1 MTSAEL
7 REAVSAIRWYHRMD
21 LPGGIVTPG
30 VTDPGRALPRLHL
43 PERLDG
49 LSVLDIGA
57 WDGFYSFECKRR
69 GAARVLA
76 TDHFVWTG
84 RTWGSKEGF
93 LLARDALRLEVEDRD
108 IDVMDISPQTVGS
121 FDLVLLLG
129 LLYHLTD
136 PIGAIRAAASVTN
149 RRLVVETETSLNA
162 LPFPAARL
170 YPGRELN
177 ADDTNWWALNRAA
190 LEGLL
195 REAGFT
201 RTEVVY
207 RSSVRRRLARAGRE
221 ALRGQGSF
229 RMNARSARIVVH
241 AFR

>member
-1 MTSAEL
+1 MSSVDL
-7 REAVSAIRWYHRMD
+7 HQAVAAIPWYHRMA

-30 VTDPGRALPRLHL
+30 VSDVARALPRLRL
-43 PERLDG
+43 PDRLDG
-49 LSVLDIGA
+49 LSVLDVGA

-69 GAARVLA
+69 GAERVLA

-84 RTWGSKEGF
+84 RTWGSKAGF
-93 LLARDALRLEVEDRD
+93 LLARDALGLDVEDRD
-108 IDVMDISPQTVGS
+108 IDVMDISPRSVGS

-129 LLYHLTD
+129 VLYHLTD
-136 PIGAIRAAASVTN
+136 PIAAIRAAASVTD
-149 RRLVVETETSLNA
+149 RQLVVETETALNG
-162 LPFPAARL
+162 LPFPAGRL

-201 RTEVVY
+201 RTEVVFLA
-207 RSSVRRRLARAGRE
+207 SLPRRVARAGRR
-221 ALRGQGSF
+221 ALGGQGSF
-229 RMNARSARIVVH
+229 RMNLRSARIVVH

>member
-1 MTSAEL
+1 MRPADL
-7 REAVSAIRWYHRMD
+7 REAVAAIPWYHRMA
-21 LPGGIVTPG
+21 LPGDVVTPG
-30 VTDPGRALPRLHL
+30 VTDAARALTRLHL
-43 PERLDG
+43 PDRLDG

-69 GAARVLA
+69 GADRVLA

-84 RTWGSKEGF
+84 HTWGTKAGF
-93 LLARDALRLEVEDRD
+93 LLAREALGLDVEDQD

-129 LLYHLTD
+129 VLYHLTD
-136 PIGAIRAAASVTN
+136 PLAAIRAAASVTE
-149 RRLVVETETSLNA
+149 RQLVIETETAMNW
-162 LPFPAARL
+162 LPFAAGRL

-177 ADDTNWWALNRAA
+177 ADGSNWWALNGAA

-195 REAGFT
+195 HEGGFA
-201 RTEVVY
+201 RTEVVF
-207 RSSVRRRLARAGRE
+207 RSSIPRRLARAGRE
-221 ALRGQGSF
+221 ASRGHGSF
-229 RMNARSARIVVH
+229 RMNLRSARIVVH

>member
-1 MTSAEL
+1 ME
-7 REAVSAIRWYHRMD
+7 
-21 LPGGIVTPG
+21 LPGGIMTPG
-30 VTDPGRALPRLHL
+30 VTDPARALPRLQL

-84 RTWGSKEGF
+84 RTWGTKEGF
-93 LLARDALRLEVEDRD
+93 LLARDALGLDVEDRE

-129 LLYHLTD
+129 ILYHLTD
-136 PIGAIRAAASVTN
+136 PIGAIRAAASVTK
-149 RRLVVETETSLNA
+149 RQLVVETETSLNG
-162 LPFPAARL
+162 LPFPAARV

-177 ADDTNWWALNRAA
+177 SDDSNWWALNGAA
-190 LEGLL
+190 LNGLL
-195 REAGFT
+195 REAGFA

-207 RSSVRRRLARAGRE
+207 RSSVPRRVARAGRD
-221 ALRGQGSF
+221 ALRGQASF
-229 RMNARSARIVVH
+229 RMNLRSARIVVH